1 LLLGILHSIVLP
13 FSSDY
18 LHPPVLLPAL
28 QAPPVLDERPVS
40 TAVRT
45 LLASGF
51 TITGSQ
57 RRPRY
62 IIIDCEKP
70 GALGVLCRY
79 AVAVTESE
87 EFTAEEREDV
97 GAHAAYEHRGVAY
110 VAAESGQGHLAWDEF
125 LDALGGAVPSWRAL
139 SAEYGV
145 SVLTL
150 AKNELP
156 FGATGEAWRMFE
168 EAVADGLE
176 FVLGRRVQRLGGR
189 RRGMTVSDMIAQM
202 PNLDLLV
209 VDAKAAKAGFDASWA
224 GMRALGEYVLRQVT
238 RQRGQNRVFGALMVS
253 SSFDQDADSLRDL
266 SMRFNAEF
274 RVPVAFLSAEA
285 LARMVETL
293 RAAPQLRNAI
303 RWNQVFAGGLVSLAV
318 VDREIGDAE
327 HERYPAG
334 NP

>member
-1 LLLGILHSIVLP
+1 M
-13 FSSDY
+13 
-18 LHPPVLLPAL
+18 
-28 QAPPVLDERPVS
+28 
-40 TAVRT
+40 RT

-62 IIIDCEKP
+62 IIIDCERI

-79 AVAVTESE
+79 AVAVTDSE
-87 EFTAEEREDV
+87 EFTQDEREDIV
-97 GAHAAYEHRGVAY
+97 AHAAYEHRGVAY
-110 VAAESGQGHLAWDEF
+110 VAAESSLGQLAWDEF

-139 SAEYGV
+139 SAEYGE
-145 SVLTL
+145 SLLTL

-156 FGATGEAWRMFE
+156 LGASGEAWRLFE

-209 VDAKAAKAGFDASWA
+209 VDAKAARNGFDASWA
-224 GMRALGEYVLRQVT
+224 GMRALGEYVLRQVI
-238 RQRGQNRVFGALMVS
+238 RQRGHNRVFGALMVS
-253 SSFDQDADSLRDL
+253 STFDQDSDSLRDL
-266 SMRFNAEF
+266 SARFNAEF
-274 RVPVAFLSAEA
+274 RTPVGFLRAEA
-285 LARMVETL
+285 LSRMVEVF
-293 RAAPQLRNAI
+293 RVAPQLRNAI
-303 RWNQVFAGGLVSLAV
+303 RWNQVFAGGSVDLAV
-318 VDREIGDAE
+318 IDREIGDAE

-334 NP
+334 DA